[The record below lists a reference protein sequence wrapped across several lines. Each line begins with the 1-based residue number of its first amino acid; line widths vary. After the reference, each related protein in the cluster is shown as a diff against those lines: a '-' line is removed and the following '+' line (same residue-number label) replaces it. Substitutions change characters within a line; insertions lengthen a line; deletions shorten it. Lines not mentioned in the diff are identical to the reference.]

1 MKRTLFTLLAALT
14 LCVGVCAQTANRK
27 QNSKESLTKRA
38 TRMADELKL
47 DDATQAW
54 FVPIYAEYLDTL
66 QAVSRRAR
74 ITDANGKRKQQK
86 ELTDLEA
93 SQQLLNSFAAE
104 EQAVALKR
112 AYCERLKEKLT
123 PQQLLTLFTRSDRP
137 AMQRPPQSQMRPSG
151 NFQQRGGMETGGFG
165 D

>member
-14 LCVGVCAQTANRK
+14 LCVGMCAQTATRR

-47 DDATQAW
+47 DDAAQAW

-66 QAVSRRAR
+66 QTVNRQAR

-86 ELTDLEA
+86 ELSDLEA
-93 SQQLLNSFAAE
+93 SQQLLNTFAAE

-112 AYCERLKEKLT
+112 AYYERLKEKLT

-137 AMQRPPQSQMRPSG
+137 TMQRPQQGQMRPGG
-151 NFQQRGGMETGGFG
+151 NFQRGGMEMGGFG

>member
-14 LCVGVCAQTANRK
+14 LCVGMCAQTATRR
-27 QNSKESLTKRA
+27 QNSKESFTRRA

-47 DDATQAW
+47 DDAAQAW

-66 QAVSRRAR
+66 QTVSRRAR

-86 ELTDLEA
+86 ELSDLEA
-93 SQQLLNSFAAE
+93 SQQLLNTFAAE
-104 EQAVALKR
+104 EQVVALKR
-112 AYCERLKEKLT
+112 AYYERLKEKLT

-137 AMQRPPQSQMRPSG
+137 TMQRPQQGQMRPGG
-151 NFQQRGGMETGGFG
+151 NFQRGGMEMGGFG

>member
-14 LCVGVCAQTANRK
+14 LCVGMCAQTATRR

-47 DDATQAW
+47 DDAVQAW

-66 QAVSRRAR
+66 QTVSRRAR

-86 ELTDLEA
+86 ELSDLEA
-93 SQQLLNSFAAE
+93 SQQLL
-104 EQAVALKR
+104 K
-112 AYCERLKEKLT
+112 
-123 PQQLLTLFTRSDRP
+123 DRK
-137 AMQRPPQSQMRPSG
+137 SVV
-151 NFQQRGGMETGGFG
+151 
-165 D
+165 

>member
-14 LCVGVCAQTANRK
+14 LCVGMCAQTATRR

-47 DDATQAW
+47 DDAAQAW

-66 QAVSRRAR
+66 QTVNRQAR

-86 ELTDLEA
+86 ELSDLEA

-104 EQAVALKR
+104 EPAVALKR
-112 AYCERLKEKLT
+112 AYYERLKEKLT
-123 PQQLLTLFTRSDRP
+123 PQQLLTLFKRSDRP
-137 AMQRPPQSQMRPSG
+137 TMQRPQQGQMRPGG
-151 NFQQRGGMETGGFG
+151 NFQRGGMEMGGFG

>member
-14 LCVGVCAQTANRK
+14 LCVGMCAQTATRR

-47 DDATQAW
+47 DDA
-54 FVPIYAEYLDTL
+54 
-66 QAVSRRAR
+66 
-74 ITDANGKRKQQK
+74 NGKRKQQK
-86 ELTDLEA
+86 ELSDLEA
-93 SQQLLNSFAAE
+93 SQQLLNTFAAE

-112 AYCERLKEKLT
+112 AYYERLKEKLT

-137 AMQRPPQSQMRPSG
+137 TMQRPQQGQMRPGG
-151 NFQQRGGMETGGFG
+151 NFQRGGMEMGGFG

>member
-14 LCVGVCAQTANRK
+14 LCVGMCAQTATRR

-47 DDATQAW
+47 DDAAQAW

-66 QAVSRRAR
+66 QTVSRRAR

-86 ELTDLEA
+86 ELSDLEA

-104 EQAVALKR
+104 AQAAALKR
-112 AYCERLKEKLT
+112 AYYQRPQEKLT

-137 AMQRPPQSQMRPSG
+137 TMQRPQQGQMRPGG
-151 NFQQRGGMETGGFG
+151 NFQRGGMEMGGFG